1 MPNTKLAA
9 DIQQLIDELNANGEQ
24 LSLDI
29 HSNLYPVHTADDAP
43 VVKAAKEIGE
53 TDLQQVLPLIG
64 VPGGTDASSFVAV
77 NPDIDVV
84 VFGPGNI
91 TAHQVNEY
99 VDLDMY
105 HRFITIYEKMITRLL
120 A

>member
-1 MPNTKLAA
+1 
-9 DIQQLIDELNANGEQ
+9 
-24 LSLDI
+24 
-29 HSNLYPVHTADDAP
+29 
-43 VVKAAKEIGE
+43 
-53 TDLQQVLPLIG
+53 VLPLIG